1 MCIGKLTALCC
12 QLVNIWCLQ
21 LGGAIAD
28 KIAEAEI
35 IGEDQDYIGR
45 LFISKDGLRKGG
57 DMLKSKTKR
66 MCFMGSD
73 TGFEEWLDLKSTGR
87 R

>member
-1 MCIGKLTALCC
+1 
-12 QLVNIWCLQ
+12 
-21 LGGAIAD
+21 
-28 KIAEAEI
+28 
-35 IGEDQDYIGR
+35 